1 VLEFEKLSEAEAK
14 ALTQS
19 DPRQSVYIF
28 GGGHVGH
35 ALTRA
40 FSVLPV
46 SVKLVETRPDY
57 LCDLPEGVEPVALA
71 APEAAI
77 QSAPSGPEVIAAF
90 VVAEVL
96 LALGAT

>member
-1 VLEFEKLSEAEAK
+1 
-14 ALTQS
+14 
-19 DPRQSVYIF
+19 
-28 GGGHVGH
+28 VGH

-77 QSAPSGPEVIAAF
+77 QSAPSG
-90 VVAEVL
+90 L
-96 LALGAT
+96 SHWSGWTRRQTT